1 MERNETWKLVGQVTD
16 YFFITLGMLF
26 GAIGWCVFLLPHHV
40 TIGGIPGISSIIFW
54 GADIPVQYT
63 YFTINAL
70 LLLGALRVLGWRFC
84 VRTIF
89 AVVVFSIITS
99 FMQEW
104 QSGKDIL
111 FEDQPIVACLA
122 GGVLMGIGMGLALT
136 RNASS
141 GGSDIVASMVNKYRN
156 YSLGH
161 VILITDLCVIT
172 ASYLVI
178 GSWEKVIYGYIILFV
193 MSFCVD
199 YVVNGRRGSVQF
211 FVVSDKWME
220 LGQAINND
228 VNRGCTVIDAHGF
241 YTGKKI
247 GMLFI
252 IARRTEVNDIFR
264 VIDEIDPKAFVSQ
277 SIVRGVYGLG
287 FDRIKIGTKK

>member
-54 GADIPVQYT
+54 GAGIPVQYT